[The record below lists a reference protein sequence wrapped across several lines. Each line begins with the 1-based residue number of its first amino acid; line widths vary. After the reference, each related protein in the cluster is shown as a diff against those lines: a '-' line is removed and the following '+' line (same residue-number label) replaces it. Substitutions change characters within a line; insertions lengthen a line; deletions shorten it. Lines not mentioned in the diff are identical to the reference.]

1 MTRPRSDGNRS
12 NYWVPILG
20 SAIKILGVFYEA
32 ESDLTLHEITSK
44 AKVGKTSAFRIL
56 YTLDKVGYVEK
67 DPVTGRYR
75 LGVGIVS
82 AARKT
87 LSAGNLIQIARPYLK
102 KLRDEFGET
111 TNLASLLKDEIVY
124 LEIVESLHSFRMSD
138 TVGSRVPWHS
148 TALGKSIAAFLPE
161 DRVKNLLKQ
170 SSMKRLTPHTITGLR
185 EYMEILSTVRVQGYS
200 QDMEESELGATC
212 VAAPIFGAE
221 GAIVGA
227 LSISGPTP
235 RIRDK
240 QSKIIHSLRSVATT
254 ISRTL
259 SADHV
264 QNHRS

>member
-1 MTRPRSDGNRS
+1 LTRPRSDGNRS

-20 SAIKILGVFYEA
+20 SAIKILDVFYEA
-32 ESDLTLHEITSK
+32 DSDLTLHEITSK

-67 DPVTGRYR
+67 DAVTGKYR

-185 EYMEILSTVRVQGYS
+185 EYMEILSTVRIQGYS
-200 QDMEESELGATC
+200 LDMEESELGATC
-212 VAAPIFGAE
+212 VAAPIFGTEHAV
-221 GAIVGA
+221 VGA

-264 QNHRS
+264 QNNRS

>member
-1 MTRPRSDGNRS
+1 MTKPRSDGQRS

-20 SAIKILGVFYEA
+20 SAIRILDVFYEN

-44 AKVGKTSAFRIL
+44 SKVGKTSAFRIL

-67 DPVTGRYR
+67 DPVTGKYR

-87 LSAGNLIQIARPYLK
+87 LSGGNLIQIARPLLK

-161 DRVKNLLKQ
+161 DRVKTLLKQ
-170 SSMKRLTPHTITGLR
+170 SSMKRLTPNTITGLR
-185 EYMEILSTVRVQGYS
+185 EYMEVLATVRSQGYGV
-200 QDMEESELGATC
+200 DMEESELGATC
-212 VAAPIFGAE
+212 FAAPIFGPE
-221 GAIVGA
+221 ETVVGA

-240 QSKIIHSLRSVATT
+240 QSKIIHSLRSVAST
-254 ISRTL
+254 ISRTVN
-259 SADHV
+259 AE
-264 QNHRS
+264 QTRNHRS